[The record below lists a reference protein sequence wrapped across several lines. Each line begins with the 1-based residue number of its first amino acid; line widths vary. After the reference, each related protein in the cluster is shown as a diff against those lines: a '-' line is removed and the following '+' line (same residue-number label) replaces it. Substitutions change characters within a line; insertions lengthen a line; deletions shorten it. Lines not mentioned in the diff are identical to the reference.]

1 VRPLVAEATEP
12 LSLRLHLP
20 AAWERPVIA
29 QLESTTSLVDDSWTT
44 VATKTP
50 NGPWTSPNQTIP
62 VAHPDGGY
70 TFAVPSA
77 LPTYYR
83 LSFSLSE

>member
-70 TFAVPSA
+70 TLAVPSA